1 MIVTTLLSPKTTI
14 PKLCVQSKSTDPQNF
29 QIRVIRVR
37 GFIVTFSRGE
47 LQLQTEWSFPGKGG
61 GGEDGGEGQGAEAG
75 VEHLRSAR
83 GEVPRRTLVLVH
95 VRHWKPATYATH
107 YVLCISQIVC
117 AGVWVVEVSMY
128 LVLDFVLS

>member
-47 LQLQTEWSFPGKGG
+47 LQLQIEWSLPGQGG
-61 GGEDGGEGQGAEAG
+61 GGEDRGEGQGAEAG
-75 VEHLRSAR
+75 VEHLRPAR

-107 YVLCISQIVC
+107 Y
-117 AGVWVVEVSMY
+117 AY
-128 LVLDFVLS
+128 NYH